1 MKKLSKQVIAVIIIV
16 LIAAAGAV
24 TWYFINESQ
33 KSGFVKG
40 AEKTEQWG
48 KNVVKETKKVFK

>member
-24 TWYFINESQ
+24 TWYFVNESR

-40 AEKTEQWG
+40 AEATENWAQGVG
-48 KNVVKETKKVFK
+48 KAISGK